1 MFDRFGNPL
10 WDLIGL
16 LDAIE
21 FALQPPR
28 PRRIAPKDAW
38 FYTAEWR
45 RAERDVED
53 DLKAGRYE
61 DFTDIAGVIAV
72 LKQNDPTAR
81 LDQTDR
87 VATALRRFRRRR

>member
-16 LDAIE
+16 IDAIE

-28 PRRIAPKDAW
+28 PRRINPKDAW

-45 RAERDVED
+45 RAERDAED

-61 DFTDIAGVIAV
+61 DFADVDALIAV

-81 LDQTDR
+81 LDQADR
-87 VATALRRFRRRR
+87 LAMALRRFRRRR

>member
-10 WDLIGL
+10 WALIGL
-16 LDAIE
+16 IDAIE

-28 PRRIAPKDAW
+28 PHQINPKDTW

-45 RAERDVED
+45 RAEREVED

-61 DFTDIAGVIAV
+61 DFDSMDGLIAV
-72 LKQNDPTAR
+72 LKQNDPTAH
-81 LDQTDR
+81 LDQADR
-87 VATALRRFRRRR
+87 LAVALRRFRRRP

>member
-16 LDAIE
+16 IDAIE

-28 PRRIAPKDAW
+28 PRRINPKYAW

-45 RAERDVED
+45 RAERDAED

-61 DFTDIAGVIAV
+61 DFADVDALIAV

-81 LDQTDR
+81 LDQADR
-87 VATALRRFRRRR
+87 LAMALRRFRRRR

>member
-16 LDAIE
+16 IDGIA

-28 PRRIAPKDAW
+28 PRRINPKDAW
-38 FYTAEWR
+38 FYTAEWC
-45 RAERDVED
+45 RAERDAED

-61 DFTDIAGVIAV
+61 DFADVDALIAV

-81 LDQTDR
+81 LDQADR
-87 VATALRRFRRRR
+87 LAMALRRFRRRR